1 MFLKQFCLDMPSI
14 PNSVTLSNLVSL
26 WRQNSYDSNLALAV
40 LCKIDIMAACS
51 TSSMMAV
58 ERVYPVKD
66 VIIEISNLH
75 MSEACDLMA
84 LKLLML
90 LDSCN
95 ANKERL
101 TSTFLEDF
109 NDGFSSLVAKVYSF
123 LFIPTDDPDII
134 MDRRQGLL
142 NVGIT
147 TDAAKEFGLV
157 LQLYHNYPDIHMLS
171 VWSQIPEITVLE
183 YINSLS
189 IQKKI
194 DYWMTLVAR
203 MPDAITHYTE
213 KLAAFKKFNQED

>member
-14 PNSVTLSNLVSL
+14 PNSITLPNLVSL

-40 LCKIDIMAACS
+40 LCKIDIMAACG

-90 LDSCN
+90 CDSCN

-109 NDGFSSLVAKVYSF
+109 NDGFNSLVAKVYSF
-123 LFIPTDDPDII
+123 LFIPTDDPDVI

-147 TDAAKEFGLV
+147 ADAAKEFSLV
-157 LQLYHNYPDIHMLS
+157 LQLYHSYPDIHMLS

-189 IQKKI
+189 IQKKV
-194 DYWMTLVAR
+194 DYWMTLIAR
-203 MPDAITHYTE
+203 MPDTITHYTE
-213 KLAAFKKFNQED
+213 ELVAFKNSSQEG